1 MVSVERKKAEF
12 INSDVITIRAGRT
25 CPSSGKSLQQI
36 NEQNEDA
43 ELQKAIELSLQDV
56 DGPSS
61 SHMQS
66 SSSKFPDD
74 DLERVLAQSI
84 AEIEGRH
91 KRRRP
96 EEFIH
101 YDPADPH
108 RLLRK
113 DGDWPVGLQNVGNTC
128 WFNVVVQSLFHLPYF
143 RSLLLRLTSAIP
155 NSSISNETQRNLQ
168 FVHELRCLFAI
179 MVASRRSYV
188 DPIKCVN
195 ILQEAF
201 LAKSNDSQQDA
212 SECIHMLLD
221 QLEDVFR
228 YQCEIQMKNER
239 HSSSCSNDPG
249 LSFLSTANDNEVF
262 TEVLSSPKP
271 PVNPMVELFYGISKT
286 VGINNGNSFEQEHSF
301 GILPLCIK
309 GRKNLHESL
318 EYTTARGHYDPALT
332 SQEVWFTKLPPVL
345 TFQLSRFHFN
355 QSTGRAEKIHDRLSF
370 PSILYM
376 DRYLDC
382 NMQVTREKREKV
394 RGLRSQ
400 LRKHKVNLSRLQ
412 NFPNDG
418 NVFEL
423 TSVLS
428 CCADYACE
436 RNNSILEDAGSSG
449 LKTGRRRLGSGSP
462 SDGLSPNK
470 RIKDS
475 SEQVE
480 TSLNEASNLLSK
492 SPPPIEDDGK
502 DLSLACSLENEAQLV
517 ESVLR
522 RWKREVEKQM
532 SDLKSQ
538 ILEAERYID
547 RIYEESQLHNHP
559 YSLHAVLVHQGQAT
573 AGHYWAYIRDHINQR
588 WLKFNDITVT
598 EATFEQLNSDSVGN
612 SLFSDYTNNSSA
624 YCLIYVDSKRSDL
637 FRGKDASGE
646 VSLDATLV
654 KHVQKHNQKFE
665 EDLDRWNLEQ
675 ATKLSLQCQGDG
687 SGDMSTKM
695 DTSEENG
702 TWNLGDLKTAI
713 DRAGDTYQG
722 MGAEKALEKLSED
735 QENAESN
742 SGKESNRDMNESEK
756 NFDNDVILEQNPP
769 DVTFTLFD
777 EEEGASCP
785 VIQSCVLAIM
795 KVGKTYN
802 LDGPE
807 EALLEA
813 INDEMKRLRRL
824 SEEPNSLKSDPRLL
838 NIVIYL
844 YQNDAPRK
852 VIERCILEQFT
863 DARLK
868 YDKRSS
874 DIMNCA
880 LDKLNNL
887 TPEDLDASQYKEWK
901 DRYQS
906 FCSATC
912 HLIHGLELF
921 HRREYF
927 EALQHFVTIHDRKQ
941 VISSTEP
948 HMDIDIK
955 LVGRYSRICI
965 QRVHEDALSLMRSNE
980 KATATRGLEIMR
992 KRLIPCMSVLLSSSK
1007 GGGTSHDLQLADSIR
1022 DAWCSLIEE
1031 EIVTPR
1037 DQLSDALTEFLDT
1050 NPMFVQSIA
1059 VQDDE
1064 KPTDLFQRYENVM
1077 NLLLLQPPAC

>member
-1 MVSVERKKAEF
+1 MIRYFTNLACYGYFSSEKSIRIKA
-12 INSDVITIRAGRT
+12 

-179 MVASRRSYV
+179 MVSSRRSYV

-382 NMQVTREKREKV
+382 NMRVTREKREKV
-394 RGLRSQ
+394 RDLRSQ

-538 ILEAERYID
+538 ILEAERCID

-612 SLFSDYTNNSSA
+612 SLFSDYANNSSA

-654 KHVQKHNQKFE
+654 KHVQEHNQKFE
-665 EDLDRWNLEQ
+665 EELDRWNLEQ

-695 DTSEENG
+695 DTSDENG
-702 TWNLGDLKTAI
+702 AWNLGDLKTAI

-722 MGAEKALEKLSED
+722 MGAEKALEK
-735 QENAESN
+735 
-742 SGKESNRDMNESEK
+742 
-756 NFDNDVILEQNPP
+756 
-769 DVTFTLFD
+769 
-777 EEEGASCP
+777 
-785 VIQSCVLAIM
+785 
-795 KVGKTYN
+795 
-802 LDGPE
+802 
-807 EALLEA
+807 A

-844 YQNDAPRK
+844 YQNAAPRK

-927 EALQHFVTIHDRKQ
+927 EALQHFVTIHYRKQ
-941 VISSTEP
+941 VISSAEP

>member
-1 MVSVERKKAEF
+1 MPI
-12 INSDVITIRAGRT
+12 INDYDIDEMPDMTGRPKGLSQQRTSDIFQRRVTTESDVATRDTAQGKFWA

-179 MVASRRSYV
+179 MVSSRRSYV

-382 NMQVTREKREKV
+382 NMRVTREKREKV
-394 RGLRSQ
+394 RDLRSQ

-538 ILEAERYID
+538 ILEAERCID

-612 SLFSDYTNNSSA
+612 SLFSDYANNSSA

-654 KHVQKHNQKFE
+654 KHVQEHNQKFE
-665 EDLDRWNLEQ
+665 EELDRWNLEQ

-695 DTSEENG
+695 DTSDENG
-702 TWNLGDLKTAI
+702 AWNLGDLKTAI

-722 MGAEKALEKLSED
+722 MGAEKALEK
-735 QENAESN
+735 
-742 SGKESNRDMNESEK
+742 
-756 NFDNDVILEQNPP
+756 
-769 DVTFTLFD
+769 
-777 EEEGASCP
+777 
-785 VIQSCVLAIM
+785 
-795 KVGKTYN
+795 
-802 LDGPE
+802 
-807 EALLEA
+807 A

-844 YQNDAPRK
+844 YQNAAPRK

-927 EALQHFVTIHDRKQ
+927 EALQHFVTIHYRKQ
-941 VISSTEP
+941 VISSAEP